1 MRLVGTTA
9 TFTIGELA
17 RRTGLPVKTIRF
29 YSDEGLL
36 PPTDRTDAGYRLYDA
51 TAMARLELVRT
62 LRELGLGLV
71 DVSAALTRSA
81 TVGEL
86 ATRHV
91 EALDEQIRR
100 LRLRRAVLRA
110 VAKRDS
116 ELEEVKLMNRLAS
129 MSDEER
135 KRLVDEFWDEM
146 VAGLEIDEEFYRRD
160 ARREAGAARRPVA
173 RAARGLDRVRR
184 AGPGPGVP
192 GPDPRHERNPGAADP
207 GRRVRAAGGGLAAE
221 LAGLG
226 LPRGSGGRQP
236 GESPT
241 SEAGQTLAAEIAAAT
256 ARPGPGPGVG
266 GVPRGDGG
274 PVRDERRPAGRA
286 LLAAAGDHQRLAA
299 GPDGPARGAVHDRGT
314 ARLTAE
320 ERSSATGRG

>member
-29 YSDEGLL
+29 YSDEGLV

-51 TAMARLELVRT
+51 AAMARLELVRT
-62 LRELGLGLV
+62 LRELGLGLA
-71 DVSAALTRSA
+71 DVSAALTRPA

-110 VAKRDS
+110 VAKRNS
-116 ELEEVKLMNRLAS
+116 ELEEVNLMNRLAS

-146 VAGLEIDEEFYRRD
+146 VSGLEIDEEFYRRM
-160 ARREAGAARRPVA
+160 
-173 RAARGLDRVRR
+173 R
-184 AGPGPGVP
+184 AGKPEL
-192 GPDPRHERNPGAADP
+192 PDDP
-207 GRRVRAAGGGLAAE
+207 SPEQLEAWIEFAE
-221 LAGLG
+221 LVRDPEFRALI
-226 LPRGSGGRQP
+226 RGMSETQARQIRDGEFEQP
-236 GESPT
+236 SSAWQENWPGWVSRAEAAVTAGESPT
-241 SEAGQTLAAEIAAAT
+241 SEVGQTLATEIAAAT
-256 ARPGPGPGVG
+256 ARPDQDPASAEFRTEMADRFATSGD
-266 GVPRGDGG
+266 PRA
-274 PVRDERRPAGRA
+274 ERYWQ
-286 LLAAAGDHQRLAA
+286 LLAIINDWPPVPTAQPAVRFMIAAL
-299 GPDGPARGAVHDRGT
+299 RG
-314 ARLTAE
+314 
-320 ERSSATGRG
+320 

>member
-1 MRLVGTTA
+1 MRHVGTTA
-9 TFTIGELA
+9 VFTIGELA

-51 TAMARLELVRT
+51 KAMARLELVRT
-62 LRELGLGLV
+62 LRELGLGLP
-71 DVSAALTRSA
+71 DVSAALSRSL
-81 TVGEL
+81 TVRDL

-146 VAGLEIDEEFYRRD
+146 FSGLDIDEEFHRRMRSAKPELPD
-160 ARREAGAARRPVA
+160 DPTPEQLEAWIEFAELVSDPDFRTLI
-173 RAARGLDRVRR
+173 RGMSTRQSD
-184 AGPGPGVP
+184 
-192 GPDPRHERNPGAADP
+192 E
-207 GRRVRAAGGGLAAE
+207 RAAGTFEQPTEAWQDNWETWRARATAALE
-221 LAGLG
+221 AGHA
-226 LPRGSGGRQP
+226 
-236 GESPT
+236 PT
-241 SEAGQTLAAEIAAAT
+241 STEGQALASEIAAACARPDQDAASPEFRGELADRFAESGDPRAERYWELLVTINGWPSFPT
-256 ARPGPGPGVG
+256 ARPAVAFMIAAL
-266 GVPRGDGG
+266 RG
-274 PVRDERRPAGRA
+274 
-286 LLAAAGDHQRLAA
+286 
-299 GPDGPARGAVHDRGT
+299 
-314 ARLTAE
+314 
-320 ERSSATGRG
+320 

>member
-9 TFTIGELA
+9 IFTIGELA

-51 TAMARLELVRT
+51 AAMARLELVRT
-62 LRELGLGLV
+62 LRELGLGLA
-71 DVSAALTRSA
+71 DVSAALTQSA

-110 VAKRDS
+110 VAKRNS
-116 ELEEVKLMNRLAS
+116 ELEEVNLMNRLAS

-146 VAGLEIDEEFYRRD
+146 VAGLEVDEEFYRRM
-160 ARREAGAARRPVA
+160 
-173 RAARGLDRVRR
+173 R
-184 AGPGPGVP
+184 AGKPEL
-192 GPDPRHERNPGAADP
+192 PDDP
-207 GRRVRAAGGGLAAE
+207 SPEQLEAWIEFAE
-221 LAGLG
+221 LVQDPDFRALIRGMSETQSRQIREGDFEQPSSAWQENWPSWVSRAEAAVTAGD
-226 LPRGSGGRQP
+226 
-236 GESPT
+236 SPT
-241 SEAGQTLAAEIAAAT
+241 SKAGQTLAAEIAAAT
-256 ARPGPGPGVG
+256 ARPDQDPSSPEFRAEMADRFATSGD
-266 GVPRGDGG
+266 PRA
-274 PVRDERRPAGRA
+274 ERYWQ
-286 LLAAAGDHQRLAA
+286 LLATINGWPPVPTVQPAVQFMIAAL
-299 GPDGPARGAVHDRGT
+299 RG
-314 ARLTAE
+314 
-320 ERSSATGRG
+320 

>member
-51 TAMARLELVRT
+51 AAMARLELVRT
-62 LRELGLGLV
+62 LRELGLGLA
-71 DVSAALTRSA
+71 DVSAALTQSA

-116 ELEEVKLMNRLAS
+116 ELEEVNLMNRLAS

-146 VAGLEIDEEFYRRD
+146 VSGLEIDEQFYERMRSGKPELPDDPTPEQLEAWIEF
-160 ARREAGAARRPVA
+160 
-173 RAARGLDRVRR
+173 
-184 AGPGPGVP
+184 
-192 GPDPRHERNPGAADP
+192 
-207 GRRVRAAGGGLAAE
+207 AE
-221 LAGLG
+221 LVQDPEFRALIRGMSETQARQIREGEFEQPADAWQQNWPGWVSRAEAAVTAGD
-226 LPRGSGGRQP
+226 
-236 GESPT
+236 SPM
-241 SEAGQTLAAEIAAAT
+241 SETGQTLAAEIAAAT
-256 ARPGPGPGVG
+256 ARPDQDPASAEFRTEMADRFATSGD
-266 GVPRGDGG
+266 PRA
-274 PVRDERRPAGRA
+274 ERYWQ
-286 LLAAAGDHQRLAA
+286 LLATINGWPPVPTAQPAVRFMIAAL
-299 GPDGPARGAVHDRGT
+299 RG
-314 ARLTAE
+314 
-320 ERSSATGRG
+320 

>member
-9 TFTIGELA
+9 IFTIGELA

-36 PPTDRTDAGYRLYDA
+36 PPTDRTGAGYRLYDA

-62 LRELGLGLV
+62 LRELGLGLA
-71 DVSAALTRSA
+71 DVSAALTRSS

-86 ATRHV
+86 ANRHV

-146 VAGLEIDEEFYRRD
+146 VAGLEIDPQFYERM
-160 ARREAGAARRPVA
+160 
-173 RAARGLDRVRR
+173 R
-184 AGPGPGVP
+184 AGKPELPDDPSPEQLEAWIEFAELVQDPEFRTLIRKMSETQAQQIADGEFHPPADAWQQNWPGWVS
-192 GPDPRHERNPGAADP
+192 RAEAAL
-207 GRRVRAAGGGLAAE
+207 AAGE
-221 LAGLG
+221 T
-226 LPRGSGGRQP
+226 
-236 GESPT
+236 PT

-256 ARPGPGPGVG
+256 ARPDQDPAAPEFRSEMADRFATSGD
-266 GVPRGDGG
+266 PRA
-274 PVRDERRPAGRA
+274 ERYWQ
-286 LLAAAGDHQRLAA
+286 LLATINGWPPVPTAQ
-299 GPDGPARGAVHDRGT
+299 PAVQFMITALRG
-314 ARLTAE
+314 
-320 ERSSATGRG
+320 

>member
-1 MRLVGTTA
+1 MLQPYRGKVDSPPTGEFTMRLVGTTA

-36 PPTDRTDAGYRLYDA
+36 PPTERTDAGYRLYDA
-51 TAMARLELVRT
+51 AAMARLELVRT
-62 LRELGLGLV
+62 LRELGLGLA
-71 DVSAALTRSA
+71 DVSAALTQST

-146 VAGLEIDEEFYRRD
+146 VSGLEIDEQFYRRM
-160 ARREAGAARRPVA
+160 
-173 RAARGLDRVRR
+173 R
-184 AGPGPGVP
+184 AGKPEL
-192 GPDPRHERNPGAADP
+192 PDDP
-207 GRRVRAAGGGLAAE
+207 SPEQLEAWIEFAE
-221 LAGLG
+221 LI
-226 LPRGSGGRQP
+226 Q
-236 GESPT
+236 
-241 SEAGQTLAAEIAAAT
+241 
-256 ARPGPGPGVG
+256 
-266 GVPRGDGG
+266 D
-274 PVRDERRPAGRA
+274 
-286 LLAAAGDHQRLAA
+286 
-299 GPDGPARGAVHDRGT
+299 PDFR
-314 ARLTAE
+314 
-320 ERSSATGRG
+320 

>member
-36 PPTDRTDAGYRLYDA
+36 PPTERTDAGYRLYDA
-51 TAMARLELVRT
+51 AAMARLELVRT
-62 LRELGLGLV
+62 LRELGLGLA
-71 DVSAALTRSA
+71 DVSAALARPA

-146 VAGLEIDEEFYRRD
+146 VSGLEIDQGFYERM
-160 ARREAGAARRPVA
+160 
-173 RAARGLDRVRR
+173 R
-184 AGPGPGVP
+184 AGKPEL
-192 GPDPRHERNPGAADP
+192 PDDP
-207 GRRVRAAGGGLAAE
+207 SPEQLEAWIEFAE
-221 LAGLG
+221 LVQDPDFRALIRGMSETQAQQIRDGDFEQPSSAWQSNWPGWVSRAEAAVTAG
-226 LPRGSGGRQP
+226 
-236 GESPT
+236 EAPT

-256 ARPGPGPGVG
+256 ARPDQDPASPEFRREMADRFETSGD
-266 GVPRGDGG
+266 PRA
-274 PVRDERRPAGRA
+274 ERYWQ
-286 LLAAAGDHQRLAA
+286 LLATINGWPPVPTAQ
-299 GPDGPARGAVHDRGT
+299 PAVRFMIEALRG
-314 ARLTAE
+314 
-320 ERSSATGRG
+320 